1 MQEKQKPKLFLEKL
15 FDLLESGEAYNIIQW
30 TVDKD
35 AIKIINRSQLIRDI
49 LPNIFK
55 QTSYKSFTKQM
66 NLYNFKSTK
75 DENGF
80 TVFINPHFTQSSLNL
95 TQIMAEKR
103 TIKKSKKE
111 DTKKRSELQQE
122 HELLK
127 QKLMALFKYQV
138 TLQNEIKTQL
148 EIHKHLQMRVALIK
162 KCIYSRKENGLKR
175 RRKVY
180 NFLNSFF
187 TNLKSSVICQKFLIL
202 NHDLICQCDDNDEE
216 QCRDFQTS
224 RSLYQTPYLTP
235 RNLTIFQQNS
245 IRQLQDLFY
254 DEDNKPKSFLQLTPE
269 QQKQFIETIWDD

>member
-1 MQEKQKPKLFLEKL
+1 MQDKQKPKLFLEKL
-15 FDLLESGEAYNIIQW
+15 FALLESGEAYNIIQW

-80 TVFINPHFTQSSLNL
+80 TIFINPHFTQSSLNL

-103 TIKKSKKE
+103 TIKKTKKE
-111 DTKKRSELQQE
+111 DTKRKSDLQNE
-122 HELLK
+122 HEQLK
-127 QKLMALFKYQV
+127 QKLMDLFKYQV
-138 TLQNEIKTQL
+138 KLQNEIKTQL
-148 EIHKHLQMRVALIK
+148 EIHKHLQMRVGIIK
-162 KCIYSRKENGLKR
+162 KCIYNRKENGLKR
-175 RRKVY
+175 RRKIY

-187 TNLKSSVICQKFLIL
+187 THLKSSVICQKFLIL
-202 NHDLICQCDDNDEE
+202 NHDLICQCDENDEE
-216 QCRDFQTS
+216 QCLDFQTS

-254 DEDNKPKSFLQLTPE
+254 DEDNKPKSFLSLTPE